1 MLWFLEKDAEL
12 IACEVRKAADGSYV
26 YEVTGPEGDI
36 RVQRFDDATPLLN
49 GYLREQQELRKNG
62 WRPRRVRT

>member
-12 IACEVRKAADGSYV
+12 MACEVRKAPDGSYV

-36 RVQRFDDATPLLN
+36 RVQRFDQPTPLLN
-49 GYLREQQELRKNG
+49 GYLQEQQELRKNG
-62 WRPRRVRT
+62 WRPRRVKN